1 MKKRIFPICL
11 SFLFSIAF
19 LAVGIYFT
27 YCFVKE
33 PVRNFAMLWIPQ
45 SIVSAGIYAALGV
58 LLCANKLNKITAVAL
73 FAVAF
78 LAAVGPLAF
87 IIFSFAFFL
96 LFPFGLET
104 FLLFF
109 APIFPCALPLVMIFT
124 AKD

>member
-19 LAVGIYFT
+19 LASGIYFLS
-27 YCFVKE
+27 CVIKD
-33 PVRNFAMLWIPQ
+33 PGPNFAMLWIPQ
-45 SIVSAGIYAALGV
+45 GIVSAGIYAALGA

-87 IIFSFAFFL
+87 IIFSFAFYFL
-96 LFPFGLET
+96 FSFDLET

-124 AKD
+124 TKD